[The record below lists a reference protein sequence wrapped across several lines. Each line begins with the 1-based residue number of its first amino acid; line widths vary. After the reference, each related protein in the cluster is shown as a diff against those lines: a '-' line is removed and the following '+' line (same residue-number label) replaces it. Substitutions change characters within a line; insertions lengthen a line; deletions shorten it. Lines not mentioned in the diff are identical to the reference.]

1 MEVDII
7 DLFSRLPCAVGEI
20 VGAPSMTF
28 HGNPIAHGHCTIAM
42 IGIKKGT
49 MKLPFPN
56 LVASKIK
63 DVANGV
69 VLWQE
74 KDVVVACK

>member
-1 MEVDII
+1 VKIDIV

-20 VGAPSMTF
+20 VGVPSMAW
-28 HGNPIAHGHCTIAM
+28 HGNPIALGHCIIAM
-42 IGIKKGT
+42 TSIKKVIV
-49 MKLPFPN
+49 KLPFPN

-63 DVANGV
+63 DMANGV

-74 KDVVVACK
+74 KDVVVVCK